1 MMTDNDI
8 KIVIVVSTFN
18 KDISDKLLDGTIQKF
33 EELGGNK
40 QYIEVIYVTGAFE
53 IPGVVSQIIDKKS
66 LPDAIVTLGSI
77 IKGETAHFEYISS
90 SVTHSL
96 SMLSIQSSIPIIFGV
111 LTTYNYQ
118 QALERSD
125 PNKKNKGGE
134 VMSSAIDAIDIYQ
147 KINQK

>member
-40 QYIEVIYVTGAFE
+40 QNIEVIYVTGAFE

-77 IKGETAHFEYISS
+77 IKGETAHFEYIAS

-118 QALERSD
+118 QAIKRADCKQL
-125 PNKKNKGGE
+125 NKGGE
-134 VMSSAIDAIDIYQ
+134 FMSAAIESIKAFEQIR
-147 KINQK
+147 K